1 MKIFSRHDA
10 ITNGI
15 HTSLLLYFSAPSE
28 RQLASNRT
36 PFSGEKE
43 MMTIPLKRR
52 EYLRATHL
60 PRQNC
65 SLAMAVGSKLK
76 VHLHRKSGMQHVTN
90 QNRAQRPFCFLTNQT
105 KVQIL
110 DYGQTTGKVNVS
122 GVLFP
127 PPQ

>member
-1 MKIFSRHDA
+1 
-10 ITNGI
+10 
-15 HTSLLLYFSAPSE
+15 
-28 RQLASNRT
+28 
-36 PFSGEKE
+36 

-60 PRQNC
+60 LRSFTLFLGDGGRIEIVSSFAPQVRY
-65 SLAMAVGSKLK
+65 ATIA
-76 VHLHRKSGMQHVTN
+76 TN

-122 GVLFP
+122 SVLFSP
-127 PPQ
+127 SPLKKRRTPDQLQE